1 MRELTSP
8 ELEVVSGGG
17 LSDFEAAMITIGLM
31 ALSPT
36 PLVIGVGAVALLYYA
51 WC

>member
-8 ELEVVSGGG
+8 ELDVVSGGG
-17 LSDFEAAMITIGLM
+17 LSNYEAALITLGLM

-36 PLVIGVGAVALLYYA
+36 PLVIGVGAIALLYYA